1 MGSYVHGNEPSQHV
15 IYLFDWVGR
24 PDLTQKYIRQVLRTK
39 YLAKIDGLSGNDDCG
54 QMSAWY
60 IFSSLGFYP
69 VCPGSDEYILGSPL
83 VKSAKINLE
92 NGSVI
97 DITAKNQSEQNRYVK
112 AVYWNGIKMK
122 DFRLNYQNMKNGGK
136 LVFEMTNKPSNT
148 F

>member
-1 MGSYVHGNEPSQHV
+1 MGSYVHGNEPSHHV
-15 IYLFDWVGR
+15 IYLFNWVGR

-83 VKSAKINLE
+83 VSAAKINLE
-92 NGSVI
+92 NGKVI
-97 DITAKNQSEQNRYVK
+97 EVTAKNQSEKNRYVK
-112 AVYWNGIKMK
+112 AVYLNGVKLT
-122 DFRLNYQNMKNGGK
+122 DFRLHFADIKDGAK
-136 LVFEMTNKPSNT
+136 IVFEMTGKPATT